1 MDAVDKLDGADA
13 MGSIGHD
20 GKLDRARG
28 HVERRAAAGFGDKL
42 DGVCASGRVYGKE
55 GSLHSGTVGSAT
67 LGICDAR
74 HRAPERTG
82 NAT

>member
-28 HVERRAAAGFGDKL
+28 HVERRAAAGLGDKL
-42 DGVCASGRVYGKE
+42 DGMCASGRVCGTE
-55 GSLHSGTVGSAT
+55 GGLHSGTAGSAT
-67 LGICDAR
+67 LGSCEAR
-74 HRAPERTG
+74 HGSLERSG
-82 NAT
+82 DAT